1 MVVDLKQNIPPAVYK
16 LLQQVTDPEIPVLSI
31 IDLGIINLIEVN
43 NKTIN
48 IELMPTYTG
57 CPAMDVLQED
67 IRKSFEK
74 SGYKVNIKLVLSPAW
89 TSDRISQKGRAALKA
104 YGIAPPAEP
113 TTDKAALLNGA
124 KVIAC
129 TNCGSTNTQL
139 VSQFGSTACKA
150 LFKCIDCLEPF
161 DYFKCLK

>member
-43 NKTIN
+43 NKTIY

-67 IRKSFEK
+67 ITKSFEK

>member
-16 LLQQVTDPEIPVLSI
+16 LLEQVTDPEIPVLTI
-31 IDLGIINLIEVN
+31 IDLGIINLIEIN

-67 IRKSFEK
+67 ITKSFET
-74 SGYKVNIKLVLSPAW
+74 SGYKVKIKLVLSPAW

-104 YGIAPPAEP
+104 YGIAPPAEA

-150 LFKCIDCLEPF
+150 LFKCLDCLEPF
-161 DYFKCLK
+161 DYFKCLR

>member
-1 MVVDLKQNIPPAVYK
+1 MVIDLKHNIPPAVFN
-16 LLQQVTDPEIPVLSI
+16 LLEKITDPEIPVLSI

-43 NKTIN
+43 DDAIY

-67 IRKSFEK
+67 IIKIFEN
-74 SGYKVNIKLVLSPAW
+74 SGYSVKMKLVLSPAW

-113 TTDKAALLNGA
+113 TTDKAALLEGA

-129 TNCGSTNTQL
+129 TNCGSINTQL

-150 LFKCIDCLEPF
+150 LFKCLDCLEPF